1 MMYQHLEVTMFVTS
15 AFAAS
20 SEAAAQDAHAA
31 GTQVPAEAAGHEGAF
46 PPFNPQYFG
55 SQILWLAITFGIFY
69 LIISRAVAPRIGAIL
84 EDRQDRIARDLDEA
98 SRMKAE
104 SDAAVAA
111 FEKELADARSKA
123 GSIAA
128 EAAAVVKADAEK
140 ERAAVEASLSEKLAA
155 AEKQIS
161 AMKSAAL
168 AEVGGIAEE
177 AVSEIVRQVVGVE
190 LTSAEAATAVKSAA
204 GN

>member
-1 MMYQHLEVTMFVTS
+1 MFVTS

-20 SEAAAQDAHAA
+20 SEAVAQDTHA
-31 GTQVPAEAAGHEGAF
+31 GTEVPAQAAGHEGGTF

-123 GSIAA
+123 GAIAA

-155 AEKQIS
+155 AEKQID

-168 AEVGGIAEE
+168 AEVGGIAEDT
-177 AVSEIVRQVVGVE
+177 VSAIVRQVVGVD
-190 LTSAEAATAVKSAA
+190 LTSAEAAAAVKSAA

>member
-1 MMYQHLEVTMFVTS
+1 MFVTS

-20 SEAAAQDAHAA
+20 TEAAAQDAHAA
-31 GTQVPAEAAGHEGAF
+31 GTQVPAEAGHDAGF
-46 PPFNPQYFG
+46 PPFNPHYFG

-128 EAAAVVKADAEK
+128 EAAAAVKAEAEK

-155 AEKQIS
+155 AEKHIAS
-161 AMKSAAL
+161 IKSAAL
-168 AEVGGIAEE
+168 AEVGSIAEE
-177 AVSEIVRQVVGVE
+177 TVTEIVRQVVGVE
-190 LTSAEAATAVKSAA
+190 LTSAEAAAAVKSAA

>member
-1 MMYQHLEVTMFVTS
+1 MFVTS

-20 SEAAAQDAHAA
+20 SEAAVQSTQT
-31 GTQVPAEAAGHEGAF
+31 GTEVPAAASHEGGF
-46 PPFNPQYFG
+46 PPFNPEYYG

-69 LIISRAVAPRIGAIL
+69 LVMSRAIAPRIGSIL

-111 FEKELADARSKA
+111 FEKELTDARAKA

-128 EAAAVVKADAEK
+128 EAAAAVKAEAEK

-155 AEKQIS
+155 AEKHIAS
-161 AMKSAAL
+161 IKSAAL
-168 AEVGGIAEE
+168 SEVGTIAEE
-177 AVSEIVRQVVGVE
+177 TVSEIVRQVVGVE
-190 LTSAEAATAVKSAA
+190 LTGAEAAAAVKSAA
-204 GN
+204 GQ

>member
-1 MMYQHLEVTMFVTS
+1 MFLTS

-20 SEAAAQDAHAA
+20 SEAAATDVHT
-31 GTQVPAEAAGHEGAF
+31 GTSVPAEAGHEGGF

-55 SQILWLAITFGIFY
+55 SQILWLAITFGVFY
-69 LIISRAVAPRIGAIL
+69 VIMSKAVAPRIGAIL

-111 FEKELADARSKA
+111 FEKELSDARAKA

-128 EAAAVVKADAEK
+128 EAAAAVKAEAEA

-155 AEKQIS
+155 AEKQI
-161 AMKSAAL
+161 AGMKADAL
-168 AEVGGIAEE
+168 SEVGAIAEE
-177 AVSEIVRQVVGVE
+177 TVTEIVRQVIGVE
-190 LTSAEAATAVKSAA
+190 LTGSEAAAAVKSAA

>member
-1 MMYQHLEVTMFVTS
+1 MFVTS

-20 SEAAAQDAHAA
+20 TEAAAQDAHTA
-31 GTQVPAEAAGHEGAF
+31 GTEVPAEAAGHEGGF
-46 PPFNPQYFG
+46 PPFNPHYFG

-111 FEKELADARSKA
+111 FEKELADARAKA

-128 EAAAVVKADAEK
+128 EAGAAVKAEAEK

-155 AEKQIS
+155 AEKHIAS
-161 AMKSAAL
+161 IKTAAL
-168 AEVGGIAEE
+168 AEVGSIAEE
-177 AVSEIVRQVVGVE
+177 TVTEIVRQVVGVE
-190 LTSAEAATAVKSAA
+190 LTNAEAAAAVKSAA

>member
-1 MMYQHLEVTMFVTS
+1 MFVTS

-20 SEAAAQDAHAA
+20 TEAAAQDAHAA
-31 GTQVPAEAAGHEGAF
+31 GTEVPAEAGHDAGF
-46 PPFNPQYFG
+46 PPFNPHYFG

-111 FEKELADARSKA
+111 FEKELADARAKA

-128 EAAAVVKADAEK
+128 EAAAAVKAEAEK
-140 ERAAVEASLSEKLAA
+140 ERAAVEASLSE
-155 AEKQIS
+155 
-161 AMKSAAL
+161 
-168 AEVGGIAEE
+168 
-177 AVSEIVRQVVGVE
+177 
-190 LTSAEAATAVKSAA
+190 
-204 GN
+204 

>member
-1 MMYQHLEVTMFVTS
+1 MFVTS

-20 SEAAAQDAHAA
+20 TEAAAQDTHAA
-31 GTQVPAEAAGHEGAF
+31 GTEVPAHEGAHEGGF

-55 SQILWLAITFGIFY
+55 SQILWLAITFGVFY

-111 FEKELADARSKA
+111 FEKELADARAKA

-128 EAAAVVKADAEK
+128 EAAAAVKAEAEK

-155 AEKQIS
+155 AEKHIAS
-161 AMKSAAL
+161 IKAAAL

-177 AVSEIVRQVVGVE
+177 TVTEIVRQVVGVE
-190 LTSAEAATAVKSAA
+190 LTGAEAAAAVKSAA